1 MTHYLN
7 AAAALGVDKAKA
19 SGRAVVEQ
27 MKSMPVKDDFYQGQI
42 RADGKFV
49 HNMYVWQ
56 VKTPA
61 ESTGPW
67 DFFKLRHTIPRG
79 PGLPAR
85 RGKRLSPGQGL
96 DPFGRAVS
104 RA

>member
-1 MTHYLN
+1 
-7 AAAALGVDKAKA
+7 
-19 SGRAVVEQ
+19 
-27 MKSMPVKDDFYQGQI
+27 MKSMLVTDDFYQGQI

-56 VKTPA
+56 TKTPA

-67 DFFKLRHTIPRG
+67 DFFKMLHTIPADQAFKPVG
-79 PGLPAR
+79 GE
-85 RGKRLSPGQGL
+85 RLSTGQGL
-96 DPFGRAVS
+96 DHFGLAAS